1 MEINVIN
8 VMTAVCGTVI
18 SAALVAMARS
28 LNSLIVQ
35 VATLNTQV
43 SQIRQDLDFIKGSYV
58 QTQNFRERMDRVDG
72 DLNGLGKKV
81 GKLYDEHISCPVC
94 HSRQALRTPSSD
106 V

>member
-8 VMTAVCGTVI
+8 VLTAICGTVI

-58 QTQNFRERMDRVDG
+58 PVTSFRERMERAEG
-72 DLNGLGKKV
+72 DLNGLGRKV
-81 GKLYDEHISCPVC
+81 GKMYDEHISCPTC
-94 HSRQALRTPSSD
+94 NSRQGLRAEQ
-106 V
+106 